1 MSTVTRK
8 YKPYNRLK
16 AYMVENNI
24 RQRELAEIL
33 NLSVSNLN
41 QKLNGTGGDFSAS
54 EIKAICQHFKISA
67 DRYFFYQ

>member
-1 MSTVTRK
+1 
-8 YKPYNRLK
+8 
-16 AYMVENNI
+16 MVENNI